1 MATHLKILYW
11 FLQLK
16 PIYNLK
22 YQEHIY
28 ILEAEL
34 LKTTFSANKSRKYLR
49 QIRGGGVYLLPPPP
63 CSCTPYYYLTVSS
76 QWSHTC
82 ELTCIMSL

>member
-34 LKTTFSANKSRKYLR
+34 LKTTFQQISEGGGASRKYLR
-49 QIRGGGVYLLPPPP
+49 QIRGGVYTSCPPPPP
-63 CSCTPYYYLTVSS
+63 CVPAPLIINS
-76 QWSHTC
+76 Q
-82 ELTCIMSL
+82 

>member
-34 LKTTFSANKSRKYLR
+34 LKTTFQQISEGGASRKYLR
-49 QIRGGGVYLLPPPP
+49 QIRVGGCIPHAPPPL
-63 CSCTPYYYLTVSS
+63 CSCIPYY
-76 QWSHTC
+76 
-82 ELTCIMSL
+82 